1 MLEKLGEIDTTA
13 IVELV
18 EIKAEQELLESRLEA
33 MAEKKGSVSEEVF
46 ERVRGDY
53 EARLES
59 LDRKARPL
67 KEQAR
72 REYARLSELQE
83 QCEQGLR
90 AARMDTEELQFRHDL
105 GEFEEKQFQQQ
116 LEASGKQ
123 EEERGKE
130 LAAAESLTERFVE
143 AFRSRD
149 ELEEPTAEA
158 VVAPEPPTVQPEA
171 LEAEPATATVLQPRP
186 PVAPFSAAPDDLSVA
201 TASQDPEAET
211 PEPVSPAPPDEP
223 EVVMNTDSTMP
234 AVPLPASLR
243 RSRPRP
249 AAAPVPDDKTIV
261 RSGARLELR
270 ASDGSVQEFKLGL
283 ASTTI
288 GRSPDCVIRVQ
299 SDSASRRHAEVF
311 LDARGYVVRDSGS
324 NNGTFVNEEQVTESK
339 LSDGDQIRIGEVSL
353 VFWEG

>member
-33 MAEKKGSVSEEVF
+33 MAEKQGKVSEEVF
-46 ERVRGDY
+46 ARVRNDY
-53 EARLES
+53 EARLENLES
-59 LDRKARPL
+59 KARPL

-72 REYARLSELQE
+72 REYSRLRELHE

-149 ELEEPTAEA
+149 ELEEPTADA
-158 VVAPEPPTVQPEA
+158 VVAPEPPIVQPEA
-171 LEAEPATATVLQPRP
+171 LAPSRGPAT
-186 PVAPFSAAPDDLSVA
+186 
-201 TASQDPEAET
+201 PE
-211 PEPVSPAPPDEP
+211 
-223 EVVMNTDSTMP
+223 
-234 AVPLPASLR
+234 R
-243 RSRPRP
+243 RRP
-249 AAAPVPDDKTIV
+249 AALPPWHRFPQPRMT
-261 RSGARLELR
+261 
-270 ASDGSVQEFKLGL
+270 
-283 ASTTI
+283 
-288 GRSPDCVIRVQ
+288 
-299 SDSASRRHAEVF
+299 SASRRP
-311 LDARGYVVRDSGS
+311 ARTPRRRHRSRSVQLPP
-324 NNGTFVNEEQVTESK
+324 T
-339 LSDGDQIRIGEVSL
+339 SL
-353 VFWEG
+353 RWS